1 MSVPSSTPSKPCH
14 VIRPAFPH
22 LLTEWRDPKGL
33 ESHKM
38 EGAWVSQE
46 GPKMAR
52 RSEEGWPT
60 LAFTVVG
67 GRTRV
72 RVPTR
77 GPGFVRLDSP
87 TGVKEGNMW
96 TFSPARPVVE
106 KKGAG

>member
-1 MSVPSSTPSKPCH
+1 M
-14 VIRPAFPH
+14 
-22 LLTEWRDPKGL
+22 
-33 ESHKM
+33 
-38 EGAWVSQE
+38 
-46 GPKMAR
+46 
-52 RSEEGWPT
+52 
-60 LAFTVVG
+60 
-67 GRTRV
+67 